1 MCPSPAD
8 AASQSSGKEN
18 SPATLRG
25 VAPRRPEAVK
35 EWGQDLAGSNV
46 SCGFCRVTR
55 SEPHFSEPRSGGGPP
70 SSNGRL
76 ADRLSHL
83 DDRFAD
89 VELFAPEQLLNILR
103 CYRMY
108 EVGRKADGT
117 PLEVPP
123 YLAGAE
129 NAFFDEDQPSSA
141 SN

>member
-1 MCPSPAD
+1 M
-8 AASQSSGKEN
+8 
-18 SPATLRG
+18 
-25 VAPRRPEAVK
+25 K

-46 SCGFCRVTR
+46 SCGFCRAS
-55 SEPHFSEPRSGGGPP
+55 SERAPFFHSLEVAA
-70 SSNGRL
+70 GRHQATAGL
-76 ADRLSHL
+76 QIVFAHL

-89 VELFAPEQLLNILR
+89 VERFAPEQLLNILR

-117 PLEVPP
+117 PVEVPP

-129 NAFFDEDQPSSA
+129 NAFFDEDQPSFA

>member
-1 MCPSPAD
+1 MAAGLHQATAD
-8 AASQSSGKEN
+8 LQIVFA
-18 SPATLRG
+18 
-25 VAPRRPEAVK
+25 
-35 EWGQDLAGSNV
+35 
-46 SCGFCRVTR
+46 
-55 SEPHFSEPRSGGGPP
+55 
-70 SSNGRL
+70 
-76 ADRLSHL
+76 HL

-123 YLAGAE
+123 HLLDAE
-129 NAFFDEDQPSSA
+129 HAFLDEDQQSSA